1 MTLKKI
7 PYGKQFIEEDDIQA
21 VEKVLA
27 SDWLTQGPTIDLF
40 EKEFAKR
47 VNAKFAVA
55 CSSGTAGLHL
65 ACLAAGFKEG
75 DIVLTVPITFLA
87 SANCVRYVGA
97 DIDLIDVDLAT
108 ICIDTDSL
116 LNYIKNNL
124 KNKNIR
130 GIIPVHFSG
139 MPCNMPVISEIAR
152 EYDLIVIE
160 DACHA
165 LGASYLDGG
174 DVISVGS
181 CRHSLMTVFSFHPVK
196 HITTGEGGMIT
207 TNSFDIYKKLCCF
220 RNHGIIRDDNL
231 FLHKDIA
238 FFKLQNGRDLLRAN
252 PWYYEMH
259 SLGYNYRITDIQC
272 ALGLS
277 QLKKLDLF
285 LERRKEIANTYIK
298 SFENLEEIIVL
309 MSKDG
314 TSSAWHL
321 FPVQFDINKLKINR
335 FQIVE
340 EYHKNGIGVQIH
352 YIPLHFQPYYRAL
365 YRFIPGRFKNAEMY
379 YERCLSLPLY
389 SNMQAEDINR
399 VINVT
404 YQIVNRDRHAK

>member
-1 MTLKKI
+1 MALKKI

-21 VEKVLA
+21 VAKVLA
-27 SDWLTQGPTIDLF
+27 SDWLTQGPAIDLF

-47 VNAKFAVA
+47 VNARFAVA

-75 DIVLTVPITFLA
+75 DIVLTTPITFLA

-97 DIDLIDVDLAT
+97 DIDLIDVDLTT
-108 ICIDTDSL
+108 ICIDPDAL
-116 LNYIKNNL
+116 LSYIKDNV
-124 KNKNIR
+124 KDKNIR

-139 MPCNMPVISEIAR
+139 MPCNMPLISEIAR
-152 EYDLIVIE
+152 EYNLIAIE

-165 LGASYLDGG
+165 LGASYLNGE
-174 DVISVGS
+174 DVIPVGS
-181 CRHSLMTVFSFHPVK
+181 CHDSLMTVFSFHPVK
-196 HITTGEGGMIT
+196 HITTGEGGIIT
-207 TNSFDIYKKLCCF
+207 TNSFDIYKKLCRF
-220 RNHGIIRDDNL
+220 RNHGIIRDGDL
-231 FLHKDIA
+231 FLYKDIA
-238 FFKLQNGRDLLRAN
+238 FSKSKDGGDSLRVN

-277 QLKKLDLF
+277 QLKKLDFF
-285 LERRKEIANTYIK
+285 LERRKEIVNTYIK
-298 SFENLEEIIVL
+298 SFENLEEITVL
-309 MSKDG
+309 MPKNG
-314 TSSAWHL
+314 TSPSWHL

-335 FQIVE
+335 LQIVE

-352 YIPLHFQPYYRAL
+352 YIPLHFQPYYRDL
-365 YRFIPGRFKNAEMY
+365 YGFTPGRFKNAEMY

-389 SNMQAEDINR
+389 PNMQAEDINR
-399 VINVT
+399 VINIT
-404 YQIVNRDRHAK
+404 YQIVNRNRHVK